1 MPKNRFKKS
10 VRLSREHCINI
21 PIYNKEKEE
30 LGDTGMIRKYQ
41 GMMGLRQKMLEQ
53 NDGKLQNDGVEPKF
67 PSMTASAQKRLS
79 VISPNHALSF

>member
-1 MPKNRFKKS
+1 
-10 VRLSREHCINI
+10 
-21 PIYNKEKEE
+21 
-30 LGDTGMIRKYQ
+30 MIRKYQ